1 MSSEHKMAVDRVSK
15 NVAEVQVSL
24 GRAENRNTTEVLLY
38 IEGYFGHWYGWA
50 LLAGKPVVHA

>member
-1 MSSEHKMAVDRVSK
+1 MPVNHVSR
-15 NVAEVQVSL
+15 NVAELQVSI
-24 GRAENRNTTEVLLY
+24 GWAENRNTTEVLLY